1 MNGIGANIKNIRE
14 LRNYTQEFMA
24 QKLKMTQAGYSKI
37 ECGESDVPFSK
48 LKEIAKV
55 LAVKVEDLISFDQ
68 QKIFNGFNNVKGNNS
83 NNLIV
88 NDIKEIKKLY
98 EDKVSLLEKL
108 LKNSEGQLARY
119 QDKFGDI

>member
-1 MNGIGANIKNIRE
+1 
-14 LRNYTQEFMA
+14 MA
-24 QKLKMTQAGYSKI
+24 QKLKITQAGYSKI
-37 ECGESDVPFSK
+37 ECGESDVPYSK
-48 LKEIAKV
+48 LKEIAKI
-55 LAVKVEDLISFDQ
+55 LEVKVEDLISFDQ
-68 QKIFNGFNNVKGNNS
+68 QRIFNGFNTVKGNNS

-108 LKNSEGQLARY
+108 LKNSESQLARY